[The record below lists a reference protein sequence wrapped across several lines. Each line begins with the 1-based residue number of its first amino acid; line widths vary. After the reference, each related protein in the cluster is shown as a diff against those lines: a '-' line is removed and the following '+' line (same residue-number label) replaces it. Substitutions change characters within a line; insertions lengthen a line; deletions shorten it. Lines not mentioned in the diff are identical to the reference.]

1 MRYTQKYDIPWLNYA
16 TWYNTLNENKKKELN
31 DDLTNALKIGATSFT
46 NYKAGQQKEAAKQE
60 LLDLYKQAGIVDENG
75 NWNNEVDEDTL
86 KKLLAIRTFGSLR
99 GF

>member
-1 MRYTQKYDIPWLNYA
+1 MRYTQKYDIPWLDYA

-31 DDLTNALKIGATSFT
+31 DDLTNALKIGATSYT

-60 LLDLYKQAGIVDENG
+60 LFDLYKQAGIVDESG
-75 NWNNEVDEDTL
+75 NWNNDVDEDTL
-86 KKLLAIRTFGSLR
+86 KKLLSIRTFGSLR

>member
-16 TWYNTLNENKKKELN
+16 TWYNTLNESKKKELN
-31 DDLTNALKIGATSFT
+31 DDLTNAMKIGATSYT

-60 LLDLYKQAGIVDENG
+60 LLDLYKQAGIVDEAG
-75 NWNNEVDEDTL
+75 NWNNDVDEDAL

>member
-16 TWYNTLNENKKKELN
+16 TWYNTLNENKKKELEE
-31 DDLTNALKIGATSFT
+31 DLTNAMKIGATSYT
-46 NYKAGQQKEAAKQE
+46 NYKAGQQKEADKQE
-60 LLDLYKQAGIVDENG
+60 LLDLYKQAGIVDEAG
-75 NWNNEVDEDTL
+75 NWNNAVDEDAL